1 MQDILKIVYKQLDD
15 NPKLSC
21 IHVLRKNGRGYRF
34 LDNINDNASELY
46 NILIGKS
53 QKNNKKTKRDKRKKE
68 FIKNIEKNCCFD
80 IANKIE
86 ETKENIIAYT
96 DFGKKVY
103 SKKKLTMFW
112 LTHSNDLF
120 FNTFGF
126 SWVPDS
132 KLQELVRKEL
142 NLQHFEEKKVIVI
155 DEIKTLPIIP
165 NCILEDICK
174 SINIENVIKNDM
186 FSGRLK

>member
-1 MQDILKIVYKQLDD
+1 
-15 NPKLSC
+15 
-21 IHVLRKNGRGYRF
+21 
-34 LDNINDNASELY
+34 
-46 NILIGKS
+46 
-53 QKNNKKTKRDKRKKE
+53 
-68 FIKNIEKNCCFD
+68 
-80 IANKIE
+80 
-86 ETKENIIAYT
+86 
-96 DFGKKVY
+96 
-103 SKKKLTMFW
+103 MFW

-142 NLQHFEEKKVIVI
+142 NLQHFEEKKVIVF
-155 DEIKTLPIIP
+155 DEIIIP